1 VIAENIA
8 MVKKVQPEQDAQDSP
23 WKTMVRTY
31 LREGV
36 EFLFPDVAAIVD
48 WTKPPI
54 FLDKEFVQIA
64 PDAKVGRRYA
74 DQLVQLQRKKGK
86 PLVLLLHIEIQ
97 ASPEGKFTERM
108 FIYALRIFDLFRQ
121 PAVSLA
127 ILCDTNPNWRPKQY
141 SFALPQTS
149 LNFEFGTVK
158 LLDYKERW
166 AELESSRNPFAWVV
180 MAHLKMQETKQD
192 KPSRKIWK
200 LRLIRQ
206 LHESGYNKDDILN
219 LFHFIDYLLH
229 LPKALE
235 SEFWQELKT
244 YEEERKVPYI
254 TSVERIG
261 YDRGKVSGFE
271 EGERSIVLRLL
282 NRRFGKLNDCTID
295 RITALSPKKL
305 ESLSDALL
313 DFATIEDLTIWLDNH

>member
-1 VIAENIA
+1 LEENGSGLFTGRNRI
-8 MVKKVQPEQDAQDSP
+8 
-23 WKTMVRTY
+23 
-31 LREGV
+31 
-36 EFLFPDVAAIVD
+36 LFPDVAAIVD
-48 WTKPPI
+48 WTKPPV

-64 PDAKVGRRYA
+64 PDAKVGKRYA

-97 ASPEGKFTERM
+97 ASPEGQFAERM

-127 ILCDTNPNWRPKQY
+127 ILCDANPKWRPKQY

-192 KPSRKIWK
+192 KPSRKVWK

-206 LHESGYNKDDILN
+206 LHESGYNKNDILN

-235 SEFWQELKT
+235 AEFWQELKT

-261 YDRGKVSGFE
+261 YER
-271 EGERSIVLRLL
+271 GERSLLLRQLEY
-282 NRRFGKLNDCTID
+282 RFGKLPNSMAD
-295 RITALSPKKL
+295 RVNTLSIRKIEALSKDL
-305 ESLSDALL
+305 F
-313 DFATIEDLTIWLDNH
+313 DFNAIEDLTTWLETNAN

>member
-1 VIAENIA
+1 
-8 MVKKVQPEQDAQDSP
+8 MVKALQPEKDEQDSP
-23 WKTMVRTY
+23 WKKMVRDY
-31 LREGV
+31 LQEGIK
-36 EFLFPDVAAIVD
+36 FFFPDVAAIVD
-48 WTKPPI
+48 WTKPPV

-64 PDAKVGRRYA
+64 PDAKVGKRYA
-74 DQLVQLQRKKGK
+74 DQLVQLQRKKGT

-97 ASPEGKFTERM
+97 ASPEGQFAERM
-108 FIYALRIFDLFRQ
+108 FIYALRIFDFFRQ

-127 ILCDTNPNWRPKQY
+127 ILCDANPKWRPKQY
-141 SFALPQTS
+141 SFSLPQTA

-192 KPSRKIWK
+192 KPSRKVWK

-235 SEFWQELKT
+235 AEFWQELKT

-261 YDRGKVSGFE
+261 YDRGKISGFE
-271 EGERSIVLRLL
+271 EGERSLVLRQLGHK
-282 NRRFGKLNDCTID
+282 FGELSVSTSD
-295 RITALSPKKL
+295 RISTLSIRKVEALSK
-305 ESLSDALL
+305 ALL
-313 DFATIEDLTIWLDNH
+313 DFSAIEDLTTWLETHSN